1 MNKLI
6 IGSRS
11 FNIDKENSS
20 LNYSIENNKIIS
32 CDIEFNFLEESYKG
46 EKMSPVININTIPL
60 NVEKLTDIK
69 GKILST
75 NTMEESETREDYLM
89 LYESEPF
96 EKLTVEIISIENST
110 AHIKLSGVAFTSPQK
125 KEEFK
130 LEATI
135 KVSSYAELKKNNKEK
150 TTNNKPKNKDKV
162 IGNTIIS
169 IIFTLVGLYAL
180 VTGTHSIENIIG
192 CIIIIIFGL
201 GFAFFTWKH
210 NR

>member
-11 FNIDKENSS
+11 FNIDKENSF
-20 LNYSIENNKIIS
+20 LNYSVENNKIIS
-32 CDIEFNFLEESYKG
+32 CDLEINFLEGNYKE
-46 EKMSPVININTIPL
+46 EKLTPFININTIPL

-75 NTMEESETREDYLM
+75 NTKEESETREDYLM

-96 EKLTVEIISIENST
+96 EKLIVEIISIENST

-150 TTNNKPKNKDKV
+150 ATNNKPKNKDKF

>member
-11 FNIDKENSS
+11 FNVDKENSY
-20 LNYSIENNKIIS
+20 LNYSIENNIIIS
-32 CDIEFNFLEESYKG
+32 CDIEIDFLEGNYKG
-46 EKMSPVININTIPL
+46 EKLSPFININTIPL

-75 NTMEESETREDYLM
+75 NTKEESETREDYLM

-125 KEEFK
+125 KEDFK

-135 KVSSYAELKKNNKEK
+135 KLFSYDELKKNNKEK
-150 TTNNKPKNKDKV
+150 TTNYKPKNKDKV

-169 IIFTLVGLYAL
+169 IIFTLVGLYVL

>member
-32 CDIEFNFLEESYKG
+32 CDIEVNFLEESYKG

-75 NTMEESETREDYLM
+75 NTKEESETREDYLM

-130 LEATI
+130 LETII

-150 TTNNKPKNKDKV
+150 TTNYKPKNKDKV

-192 CIIIIIFGL
+192 CIIIIFGL

>member
-11 FNIDKENSS
+11 FKIDKDNSS

-135 KVSSYAELKKNNKEK
+135 KVSSYISYLNITFNN
-150 TTNNKPKNKDKV
+150 TSN
-162 IGNTIIS
+162 
-169 IIFTLVGLYAL
+169 
-180 VTGTHSIENIIG
+180 
-192 CIIIIIFGL
+192 
-201 GFAFFTWKH
+201 
-210 NR
+210 

>member
-11 FNIDKENSS
+11 FNIDKENSF
-20 LNYSIENNKIIS
+20 LNYSVENNKIIS
-32 CDIEFNFLEESYKG
+32 CDIEVNFLEESYKG
-46 EKMSPVININTIPL
+46 EKMSPIININTIPL

-75 NTMEESETREDYLM
+75 NTKEESETREDYLM

>member
-11 FNIDKENSS
+11 FKIDKENSY
-20 LNYSIENNKIIS
+20 LNYSIENNIIIS
-32 CDIEFNFLEESYKG
+32 CDIEVNFLEESYKG

-125 KEEFK
+125 KEELN

>member
-11 FNIDKENSS
+11 FKIDKENSS

-32 CDIEFNFLEESYKG
+32 CDIEVNFLEESYKG

-75 NTMEESETREDYLM
+75 NTKEESETREDYLM

-180 VTGTHSIENIIG
+180 VTGTHSIENILG
-192 CIIIIIFGL
+192 CIIIILFGL

>member
-11 FNIDKENSS
+11 FNIDKENSF
-20 LNYSIENNKIIS
+20 LNYSVENNKIIS
-32 CDIEFNFLEESYKG
+32 CDLEINFLEGNYKG
-46 EKMSPVININTIPL
+46 EKLTPFININTIPL

-75 NTMEESETREDYLM
+75 NTKEESETREDYLM

>member
-11 FNIDKENSS
+11 FKIDKDNSS

-125 KEEFK
+125 KEELN

>member
-11 FNIDKENSS
+11 FNIDKENSF
-20 LNYSIENNKIIS
+20 LNYSVENNKIIS
-32 CDIEFNFLEESYKG
+32 CDLEINFLEGNYKG
-46 EKMSPVININTIPL
+46 EKLTPFININTIPL

>member
-11 FNIDKENSS
+11 FKIDKDNSS

>member
-32 CDIEFNFLEESYKG
+32 CDIEVNFLEESYKG
-46 EKMSPVININTIPL
+46 EKMSPIININTIPL

-75 NTMEESETREDYLM
+75 NTKEESETREDYLM

-150 TTNNKPKNKDKV
+150 TTNNKQKNKDKV

>member
-11 FNIDKENSS
+11 FNIDKENSF
-20 LNYSIENNKIIS
+20 LNYSVENNKIIS
-32 CDIEFNFLEESYKG
+32 CDLEINFLEGNYKG
-46 EKMSPVININTIPL
+46 EKLTPFININTIPL

-75 NTMEESETREDYLM
+75 NTKEESETREDYLM

-125 KEEFK
+125 KEELN

>member
-32 CDIEFNFLEESYKG
+32 CDIEVNFLEESYKG

-75 NTMEESETREDYLM
+75 NTKEESETREDYLM

-130 LEATI
+130 LETII

-150 TTNNKPKNKDKV
+150 TTNYKPKNKDKV

-169 IIFTLVGLYAL
+169 IIITLVGLYAL

-192 CIIIIIFGL
+192 CIIIIFGL

>member
-11 FNIDKENSS
+11 FKIDKDNSS

-75 NTMEESETREDYLM
+75 NTKEESETREDYLM

>member
-11 FNIDKENSS
+11 FKIDKENSY

>member
-32 CDIEFNFLEESYKG
+32 CDIEVNFLEESYKG

-75 NTMEESETREDYLM
+75 NTKEESETREDYLM

-130 LEATI
+130 LETII

-150 TTNNKPKNKDKV
+150 TTNYKPKNKDKV
-162 IGNTIIS
+162 IVNTIIS

-192 CIIIIIFGL
+192 CIIIIFGL

>member
-11 FNIDKENSS
+11 FNIDKENSF
-20 LNYSIENNKIIS
+20 LNYSVENNKIIS
-32 CDIEFNFLEESYKG
+32 CDLEINFLEGNYKG
-46 EKMSPVININTIPL
+46 EKLTPFININTIPL
-60 NVEKLTDIK
+60 NVEKLTYIK

-75 NTMEESETREDYLM
+75 NTKEESETREDYLM

-96 EKLTVEIISIENST
+96 EKLTVEIISIENSA

-150 TTNNKPKNKDKV
+150 TTNNKPKNKDKF

>member
-75 NTMEESETREDYLM
+75 NTKEESETREDYLM

-150 TTNNKPKNKDKV
+150 TTNYKPKNKDKV

>member
-11 FNIDKENSS
+11 FKIDKDNSS

-110 AHIKLSGVAFTSPQK
+110 AHIKLSGIAFTSPQK
-125 KEEFK
+125 KEDFK
-130 LEATI
+130 LETII

-150 TTNNKPKNKDKV
+150 TTNYKPKNKDKV

>member
-11 FNIDKENSS
+11 FKIDKDNSS

-135 KVSSYAELKKNNKEK
+135 KVSSYAELKKNNKVK